1 VTTSLKDLLFKH
13 FSDWQREQGE
23 IRNVKQFAT
32 YVGVDY
38 KILDHLFN
46 GRRGLSPSIADRLA
60 KALND
65 LQFYD
70 LANLERPDEIT
81 FYIERSLLTLD
92 QDGKRQVANE
102 IAKYFRERYP
112 HNTSHN

>member
-1 VTTSLKDLLFKH
+1 VTNSLKQHLFNH
-13 FSDWQREQGE
+13 FSTWQHQQGE
-23 IRNVKQFAT
+23 IRTVKEFAQ

-46 GRRGLSPSIADRLA
+46 ERRGLSESVAEKLA

-70 LANLERPDEIT
+70 FANLPRPDPIT
-81 FYIERSLLTLD
+81 FYIERSLYKLD
-92 QDGKRQVANE
+92 DEGKRQVANE
-102 IAKYFRERYP
+102 IARHITERP
-112 HNTSHN
+112 PNNSHSH